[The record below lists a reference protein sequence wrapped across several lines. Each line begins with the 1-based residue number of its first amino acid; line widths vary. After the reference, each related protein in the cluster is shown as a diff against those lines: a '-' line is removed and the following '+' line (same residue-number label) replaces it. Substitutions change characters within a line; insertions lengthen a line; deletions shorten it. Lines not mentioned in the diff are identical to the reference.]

1 MPASWPWLVCLK
13 RANAVSAR
21 YQENLSTRCPKSAGP
36 VSGGPPI
43 DCRASYPN
51 ARSAGGL
58 VSLRI
63 VDRREADLSE
73 QGGPLAAKLAI
84 VRRPLDHLGDC
95 GQRGGPEPRLGVD
108 ERKTLP
114 TRPGAQR
121 PQPFRPLHALP
132 RAPR

>member
-1 MPASWPWLVCLK
+1 MTASWPWLVCLK

-21 YQENLSTRCPKSAGP
+21 YQENLCTRGPKSAGP

-73 QGGPLAAKLAI
+73 PGGPPKANLGI
-84 VRRPLDHLGDC
+84 VPRPLDLLG
-95 GQRGGPEPRLGVD
+95 GSGPRIVTEPGLAGAA
-108 ERKTLP
+108 RKTPP
-114 TRPGAQR
+114 T
-121 PQPFRPLHALP
+121 P
-132 RAPR
+132 RGRRSR

>member
-1 MPASWPWLVCLK
+1 MTASWPWLVCLK

-21 YQENLSTRCPKSAGP
+21 YQENLSTRGPKSAGP

-63 VDRREADLSE
+63 VDRREADLTQ

-84 VRRPLDHLGDC
+84 LRRPLA
-95 GQRGGPEPRLGVD
+95 P
-108 ERKTLP
+108 
-114 TRPGAQR
+114 PGARGR
-121 PQPFRPLHALP
+121 PIPPE
-132 RAPR
+132 

>member
-1 MPASWPWLVCLK
+1 MTASWPWLVCLK

-21 YQENLSTRCPKSAGP
+21 YQENLSTRGPKSAGP

-63 VDRREADLSE
+63 VDRREADLSG
-73 QGGPLAAKLAI
+73 QGGPLTAMLAI
-84 VRRPLDHLGDC
+84 FRRPLDQLGD
-95 GQRGGPEPRLGVD
+95 GGPPRG
-108 ERKTLP
+108 
-114 TRPGAQR
+114 
-121 PQPFRPLHALP
+121 PQARL
-132 RAPR
+132 R